1 MPLNRSACLD
11 VLTVDAFATT
21 TSKTISNFYDK
32 RRSFKFARKEK
43 ISTWELIEGVKNASS
58 LCLSWYGSTKLE
70 RKMLRYE
77 YQQKLLL
84 RHKHLNIH
92 KELTYFKDKSDV
104 PNDLMEASEPTI
116 TVVVPPPPPPAPVPM
131 IKKELKV
138 VNPLSLTPNSNQIES
153 GMKINSPSTL
163 NPLSADV
170 ILIGS
175 NAPPHMMQQPGQS
188 MPMHQINPTHN
199 QVLSRMQQMHQ
210 GQQQQQQ
217 QMQQFQQNAPNPN
230 DRKGTNR
237 SLSTPDKQRGNGQGG
252 SAKKRNPTTPRRA
265 NSNIRGANANAAA
278 VAAVSNPAMTQPNQ
292 IMPNNPQYP
301 MGQMQPQQ
309 KIIAPQQQQQQ
320 PVLMQQRSTNS
331 PMLQQQQQQQQQAN
345 FNNPNF
351 MSSNRPVVPNT
362 QQNPMQSMPP
372 HQQQMNQPRMPNPAA
387 QSFTNPNGQII
398 QAPINQPQPNQQF
411 MAQTQP
417 QAQPNPVQGRN
428 MMQNQANRMSYAPPP
443 VMNPAQQQQQQQQQQ
458 RKLPTQPVQQ
468 QQVVLGQQQKQAG
481 PIFNAAQ
488 QNQAGRIIPNQPNM
502 PVGGNQQQQQMFNQQ
517 KPPTT
522 ALPAPRTTTPD
533 PMMMQGM
540 AKQQA
545 PGQNA
550 GFMTQGQQRMPQGQ
564 APQMQPQQQQ
574 PPRMQFNQGQ
584 PNANQGMMNQ
594 NQLAWQ
600 QQQQQQRQ
608 QQQGMQQQPRA
619 QNPGQMAQGQPQQQF
634 QQQPQMQ
641 SQQFMQKQQLPNQVV
656 I

>member
-32 RRSFKFARKEK
+32 RRAFKFARKEK

-92 KELTYFKDKSDV
+92 NELTYFKDKCDV

-116 TVVVPPPPPPAPVPM
+116 TVVVPPPPPAPAPT

-138 VNPLSLTPNSNQIES
+138 NPLALTPNSNQMEG

-217 QMQQFQQNAPNPN
+217 QQMQQQQFQPNPN

-278 VAAVSNPAMTQPNQ
+278 VAAVSNPAMAQPNQ
-292 IMPNNPQYP
+292 MMPNNPQYP
-301 MGQMQPQQ
+301 MGQMQQQQ
-309 KIIAPQQQQQQ
+309 KIITPQQQQQQQ

-331 PMLQQQQQQQQQAN
+331 PMLQQQQQAGFNNAN
-345 FNNPNF
+345 FMN
-351 MSSNRPVVPNT
+351 SNRPALPNT
-362 QQNPMQSMPP
+362 QPNPMSMP
-372 HQQQMNQPRMPNPAA
+372 HQMNQPRMPNPAA
-387 QSFTNPNGQII
+387 QNFTNPNGQMV
-398 QAPINQPQPNQQF
+398 QAPINQQQPNQQF
-411 MAQTQP
+411 MGQTQP

-428 MMQNQANRMSYAPPP
+428 MMPTQANRMSYAPQP
-443 VMNPAQQQQQQQQQQ
+443 VLNPAQQQQQQQQQQ

-468 QQVVLGQQQKQAG
+468 QQVVLGQQQKQPG

-488 QNQAGRIIPNQPNM
+488 PNQAGRIIPNQPNM
-502 PVGGNQQQQQMFNQQ
+502 PVGSQQQMFNQQ

-540 AKQQA
+540 PKQQA
-545 PGQNA
+545 PGQNP
-550 GFMTQGQQRMPQGQ
+550 GFMTQGQQVQQRMPQGQ
-564 APQMQPQQQQ
+564 VPMQPQQPPQQQ

-584 PNANQGMMNQ
+584 PNANQAMMNQ

-600 QQQQQQRQ
+600 QQQRQ
-608 QQQGMQQQPRA
+608 QQQGMQQPRA
-619 QNPGQMAQGQPQQQF
+619 QNPGQMAQGQPQQQQF